1 MQVFRIFWLTG
12 AAAMAASCAPAPET
26 AVPEVIPQ
34 IAGRVAGPP
43 QSCVPIQSSS
53 NMLLENRHAFV
64 YSTGPVVYVSATNCP
79 AGADDI
85 PVLHPTGSEHCR
97 GDIVRMVDRLTQM
110 PGPSCVLGDFVPYRR
125 P

>member
-1 MQVFRIFWLTG
+1 MQASRILYLAV
-12 AAAMAASCAPAPET
+12 AAAVGSCAPAPQT

-43 QSCVPIQSSS
+43 QSCVPIQSST
-53 NMLLENRHAFV
+53 NMMLENRHAFV

-79 AGADDI
+79 ATVDDI
-85 PVLHPTGSEHCR
+85 PVFHPTGSSHCR
-97 GDIVRMVDRLTQM
+97 GDIVRMVDRVTQM
-110 PGPSCVLGDFVPYRR
+110 PGPSCILGDFIPYRR